1 MRRMLDPTKVGG
13 IPSTIEFDKDG
24 NRKVSKDLGVD
35 GKLKLKSLVSA
46 SNPDGDITK
55 ELGGGG
61 GGSSKIT
68 ITATKSDWSGDGQTP
83 HASWSTE
90 TGRALKP
97 NTAYEIGDTVSAS
110 FFKEFNDR
118 TVNSNQILVPG
129 SVAISIGNNNYTLK
143 YGDVVLALT
152 NANTRLNVRPSR
164 SGIADS
170 ITANCYLTYT
180 VIKAGTTGTDVSLP
194 SGGWG
199 AIYSYNIY
207 TIEASA
213 Q

>member
-24 NRKVSKDLGVD
+24 NREVKKNLGVD
-35 GKLKLKSLVSA
+35 GKLTLKSLVSA

-55 ELGGGG
+55 ELGGG
-61 GGSSKIT
+61 SSKIT
-68 ITATKSDWSGDGQTP
+68 ITATESDWTGDGQTP
-83 HASWSTE
+83 HASWSSYA
-90 TGRALKP
+90 GRALKP

-110 FFKEFNDR
+110 FIKEFNNQSLD
-118 TVNSNQILVPG
+118 SNQILVPG
-129 SVAISIGNNNYTLK
+129 TAALSVADTKYTLK

-152 NANTRLNVRPSR
+152 NANIRLNVTPSR
-164 SGIADS
+164 YGNSCS

-180 VIKAGTTGTDVSLP
+180 VIKAGTTGADVSLG
-194 SGGWG
+194 SSGWG